1 MNKNSFITYY
11 RWLLATLFLTGC
23 GVVNIDL
30 GGGAQPAPA
39 QVQPSAVVIA
49 TQPPAPT
56 IPPGTPTQA
65 NNVSFYYDPSLA
77 GSVQGVTVP
86 AENIPEGMMEMSH
99 PAYTRFNFDIYILGK
114 RFHDPRIEV
123 YPVTEYKQVNKT
135 VGGVMDALQQY
146 LTYGT
151 TQGSIPFLPL
161 FNAGQAVRVKVQKLS
176 FQNGE
181 GVRFLT
187 LYGQWLPPLNNQELF
202 YTFQGMTRDGK
213 YYISAIFPI
222 THPSLPETDSVPSG
236 YTNESWASAAQNY
249 VANQAATLEAQ
260 AGTSFLPSIEALD
273 ALIQSMLIQ

>member
-1 MNKNSFITYY
+1 MSHTFRLHFLSIGLMG
-11 RWLLATLFLTGC
+11 LLLTGC
-23 GVVNIDL
+23 GMVNIDV
-30 GGGAQPAPA
+30 GGSQPPAQAQPTAVVVATQPAPPTA
-39 QVQPSAVVIA
+39 
-49 TQPPAPT
+49 APT
-56 IPPGTPTQA
+56 GTLVQA
-65 NNVSFYYDPSLA
+65 NNISFYYDGNIA
-77 GSVQGVTVP
+77 GSVRGLTVA
-86 AENIPEGMMEMSH
+86 AETIPEAMMEMSH
-99 PAYTRFNFDIYILGK
+99 PAYTRFEFDTYILGK

-123 YPVTEYKQVNKT
+123 YPIAEYKQVNKT

-146 LTYGT
+146 LAYGT

-213 YYISAIFPI
+213 YYITAIFPI
-222 THPSLPETDSVPSG
+222 THPSLPEFDSVPSG

-249 VANQAATLEAQ
+249 VANQAATLEA
-260 AGTSFLPSIEALD
+260 AAVTSFLPSVNVLD
-273 ALIQSMLIQ
+273 ALIQSLNIQ